1 MASHEQLPA
10 QTGSHIDRVGDIRI
24 SRRNR
29 RKTWSGRPRDTRAA
43 CAQPTFGAP
52 TPLFSP

>member
-10 QTGSHIDRVGDIRI
+10 RTGSHIDRVGDIRI
-24 SRRNR
+24 SRRSR
-29 RKTWSGRPRDTRAA
+29 RKAGSDRQRDTRAP